1 LCTENRTFFY
11 LILVIVF
18 LISAV
23 TSSNRTEALKYVFAL
38 SEFALLLIALQS
50 NRDWVIPFLKGAFVF
65 SGSHVFFSVLYYINP
80 TFVNEIRLRTL
91 SPEAYEITERLYRS
105 NLNAGISPQTGNNA
119 YYISV
124 FIGICYVYFL
134 KSLIN
139 KKTSKTLLLGSL
151 LVLAVAML
159 IATGK
164 RGPLLAVAIALV
176 ILTFICFGSNR
187 LFWKNSLKI
196 GFFGIIGIVILI
208 NTEIFKNLLDLIMLK
223 QGQDFSSGRGYLWN
237 ETLAVFYNQPFSGQG
252 LLTMRIQLGLDTH
265 NVFIQ
270 LLAETGLLGFSSFL
284 LFVLSNLIIS
294 IKKIFR
300 NPNYI
305 GFQMSFF
312 FQAFFICYCFTGNPI
327 YNLNLFLVYMIFA
340 SIR

>member
-1 LCTENRTFFY
+1 
-11 LILVIVF
+11 
-18 LISAV
+18 
-23 TSSNRTEALKYVFAL
+23 
-38 SEFALLLIALQS
+38 
-50 NRDWVIPFLKGAFVF
+50 
-65 SGSHVFFSVLYYINP
+65 
-80 TFVNEIRLRTL
+80 
-91 SPEAYEITERLYRS
+91 
-105 NLNAGISPQTGNNA
+105 
-119 YYISV
+119 
-124 FIGICYVYFL
+124 
-134 KSLIN
+134 
-139 KKTSKTLLLGSL
+139 
-151 LVLAVAML
+151 
-159 IATGK
+159 
-164 RGPLLAVAIALV
+164 
-176 ILTFICFGSNR
+176 
-187 LFWKNSLKI
+187 
-196 GFFGIIGIVILI
+196 
-208 NTEIFKNLLDLIMLK
+208 MLK